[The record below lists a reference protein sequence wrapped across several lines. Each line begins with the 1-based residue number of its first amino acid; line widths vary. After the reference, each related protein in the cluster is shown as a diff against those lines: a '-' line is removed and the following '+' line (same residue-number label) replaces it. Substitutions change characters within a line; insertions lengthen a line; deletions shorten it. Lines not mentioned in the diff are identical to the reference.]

1 MVKKYSN
8 KNELQKQ
15 LITIYNNFK
24 NGNYSNRQ
32 AKKAS
37 NILNILS
44 KINDNEII
52 NRELEKYV
60 FNNRLISNYYKGLNY
75 HLTIGE
81 ARKLAKKQ
89 AKTKAKKTIKQLD
102 KILLDDFKQEIKSDN
117 EKSKIINLSN
127 IMAKNE
133 ILTKLKNL

>member
-15 LITIYNNFK
+15 LITIYDNFK

-32 AKKAS
+32 AKKAK
-37 NILNILS
+37 NIMNILS
-44 KINDNEII
+44 KINDEVI
-52 NRELEKYV
+52 NRELEKYI
-60 FNNRLISNYYKGLNY
+60 FNNRLVSNYYKGLNY

-89 AKTKAKKTIKQLD
+89 AKIKAKKTIKELD
-102 KILLDDFKQEIKSDN
+102 TILLDDFKQEIKSDN
-117 EKSKIINLSN
+117 EKSKIKNLSN
-127 IMAKNE
+127 VMVKNE
-133 ILTKLKNL
+133 ILAKMKNL